1 MGEWLP
7 ISELFDFEK
16 GSLQSSKCV
25 PGSYNFIT
33 AAEEWKTHETFTHD
47 CEALV
52 FAMAASGSLGRTH
65 YVKGKFI
72 ASDLCF
78 ILQPKKDKKL
88 DLKFY
93 YRVFNFLREDIV
105 KKTATGTSKLA
116 INQTNFGKYMLPYFD
131 IEHQL
136 KFSEKL
142 DSISFIKND
151 LINRFD
157 DQSKYLSQL
166 RQSILQEAIEG
177 KLTDDWR
184 KQNPVRKGDPNT
196 DAAALLEEIKLEK
209 EKMIAEGKIKRKK
222 PLEPIKPE
230 EIPFELPE
238 GWVWC
243 RLGDICEL
251 ITSGSRDWAQYYN
264 STGRAKFIRMGNL
277 SHNWF
282 DLKTDKIQMV
292 EPPIDGEG
300 TRTSLMENDLLIS
313 ITGDVGWKG
322 LIPSNFGE
330 AYINQHTAL
339 IRFVSI
345 IRGKYFPI
353 ILCSPFSYKQFNYPK
368 RGIKNSF
375 RLSDIQN
382 HIVPFPFLSEQLVII
397 QRVEHLLFS
406 VKQMEEQVNQR
417 KRQAEELMQAILKET
432 FEEGM

>member
-177 KLTDDWR
+177 KLTADWR

-196 DAAALLEEIKLEK
+196 DAAALLEKIKLEK
-209 EKMIAEGKIKRKK
+209 EKMIAEGKIKKEK

-238 GWVWC
+238 GWIWC
-243 RLGDICEL
+243 RFGNYAYFERGKFSIRPRNDKSCYGGKYPFIQIGSLSNNGDVVRNFKQTLNEKGFAASKQFEKGTIAIAIVGGTIGNLGVLGLDMCFPDSMVGIRPTLITNQDYILLLLRSKQSEIRKSAYQMAGQPNIKLPTLTEL
-251 ITSGSRDWAQYYN
+251 I
-264 STGRAKFIRMGNL
+264 IPL
-277 SHNWF
+277 
-282 DLKTDKIQMV
+282 
-292 EPPIDGEG
+292 PP
-300 TRTSLMENDLLIS
+300 
-313 ITGDVGWKG
+313 
-322 LIPSNFGE
+322 
-330 AYINQHTAL
+330 
-339 IRFVSI
+339 
-345 IRGKYFPI
+345 
-353 ILCSPFSYKQFNYPK
+353 
-368 RGIKNSF
+368 
-375 RLSDIQN
+375 
-382 HIVPFPFLSEQLVII
+382 LSEQKAIVN
-397 QRVEHLLFS
+397 RVNNLLNT
-406 VKQMEEQVNQR
+406 VDELKQQVSDR
-417 KRQAEELMQAILKET
+417 KEQAEELMRAILREA
-432 FEEGM
+432 FEGRVI